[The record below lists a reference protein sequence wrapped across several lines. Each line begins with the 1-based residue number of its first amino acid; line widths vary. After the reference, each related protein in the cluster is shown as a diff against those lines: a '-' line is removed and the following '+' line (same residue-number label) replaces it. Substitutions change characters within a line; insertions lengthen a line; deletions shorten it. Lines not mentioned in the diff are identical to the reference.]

1 VDDSIIKLDIRD
13 NMNENQHQTPEFR
26 SKHLQEYLAKQ
37 EILQR
42 YVEFRNEGTN
52 SDDSLICRYHT
63 LLGIATRSI
72 PSDIIYELEETMDEE
87 KYMDQIEYEIYQAE
101 TEVILDDEDEEEW
114 DIKI

>member
-1 VDDSIIKLDIRD
+1 
-13 NMNENQHQTPEFR
+13 MNNNEYQNSEFR

-72 PSDIIYELEETMDEE
+72 PIDIIYELEETMDEE
-87 KYMDQIEYEIYQAE
+87 KYMDQIECEIYEAE
-101 TEVILDDEDEEEW
+101 TEVLLDDEEEEW